1 MSVVRVA
8 VPVLHGR
15 RRFHFDKGR
24 RWSIIEHVLL
34 DALTTEESS
43 AARLAVRANIPRR
56 VAIEALIRLMRAG
69 WVEMRGGSAGVSFRA
84 TVNGIQAA
92 ALEELP
98 SVPRRLRRVMN
109 FVVDQISGTIYRSR
123 ELSYYHDH
131 VVKEREK
138 KEVIVYIERP
148 SSGLSDTQVQPLVDA
163 LFLDDEK
170 FVSMDWDGDRLSE
183 RWSLVSVRDGEPEGI
198 PARAPK
204 ELVDA
209 IKRAAKTVE
218 LSSTNGHPVSQM
230 VSIPQQFDLITRL
243 KKHSVNISGKD
254 LILGGEEHR
263 DAFKRVLLGA
273 RHRVLIHST
282 FVSEKRFMD
291 VLPNIEV
298 AHGRG
303 VAIDI
308 LWGQNELV
316 SGVRS
321 SRDAV
326 RSIQEVLT
334 ARGLDKVRI
343 HPFSTGSHCKVIVA
357 DVGLGGDIAA
367 WVGSCN
373 WLSSGFQSFETSI
386 RLRGEG
392 IVADVVDQLA
402 ELSRGAH
409 GHWTEL
415 TNELGALAAGL
426 RSKSKTNRAR
436 AIAEVVVGGRHAEL
450 VRQARDES
458 EQRMFVVSH
467 RFGVAGSPAVLIP
480 AMAAAKRRG
489 VKVSV
494 YFGTASSTFGGTNV
508 AVATNVASQSGVS
521 VRPVRRPRVHAKVL
535 CWDDDSAVI
544 TSQNWLSSDPPENR
558 PLQEIGVSVNAPG
571 IAKNLISRFEAA
583 RTE

>member
-24 RWSIIEHVLL
+24 RWSVIEHVLL
-34 DALTTEESS
+34 DALTREESS
-43 AARLAVRANIPRR
+43 AARLAERASVPRR
-56 VAIEALIRLMRAG
+56 VVIEALIRLMRAG
-69 WVEMRGGSAGVSFRA
+69 WVEMRGGAAGVSFQA
-84 TVNGIQAA
+84 TENGIHAA

-138 KEVIVYIERP
+138 KEAIVYIERP
-148 SSGLSDTQVQPLVDA
+148 SGFSDTQVQPLVEA

-198 PARAPK
+198 PARAPE

-209 IKRAAKTVE
+209 IRKAASTAA
-218 LSSTNGHPVSQM
+218 LSSTNGQPVSQT
-230 VSIPQQFDLITRL
+230 VSIPQRYDSITRL
-243 KKHSVNISGKD
+243 KKHTVDISGKD
-254 LILGGEEHR
+254 LVLGGEEHR
-263 DAFKRVLLGA
+263 DTFKKVFLGA

-282 FVSEKRFMD
+282 FVSEERFMD
-291 VLPNIEV
+291 VLPDIDI

-303 VAIDI
+303 VAVDI

-316 SGVRS
+316 SDVRS
-321 SRDAV
+321 SREAV
-326 RSIQEVLT
+326 RSIQKVLT
-334 ARGLDKVRI
+334 ARGLDRVRV

-357 DVGLGGDIAA
+357 DVGHGSDIAA

-373 WLSSGFQSFETSI
+373 WLSSEFQSFEATL
-386 RLRGEG
+386 RLKGEG
-392 IVADVVDQLA
+392 IVADIVDQMA
-402 ELSRGAH
+402 ELSKGAH

-426 RSKSKTNRAR
+426 RSKAKSNGGRAL
-436 AIAEVVVGGRHAEL
+436 AEVVVGGRHAEL

-480 AMAAAKRRG
+480 AMAAAEKRG
-489 VKVSV
+489 VEVSIF
-494 YFGTASSTFGGTNV
+494 FGTASPTFGGTNV
-508 AVATNVASQSGVS
+508 AVATNVASQSGVR